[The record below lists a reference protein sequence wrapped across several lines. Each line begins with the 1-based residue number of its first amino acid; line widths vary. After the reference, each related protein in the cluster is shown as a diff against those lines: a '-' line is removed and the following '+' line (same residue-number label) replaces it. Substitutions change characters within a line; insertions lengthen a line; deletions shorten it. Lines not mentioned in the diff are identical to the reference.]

1 MSERTPTRI
10 MPVLNWLDPRAH
22 PLGDTWLLTLV
33 TILLAI
39 GLPRVASGVEI
50 DLATCALGLLAL
62 AVILVGFAVAA
73 ARMAPRPER
82 RTRLLTALHLL
93 GVVTVAFIWLRA
105 GGLQNPLLL
114 AVFVLPVIGA
124 VFISRWQ
131 SYVTA
136 AVSVAAVA
144 VLAAGQ
150 GPPAPEPH
158 WHAPGLSAA
167 AESLRSIGT
176 LAGGAGRP
184 FDAFYAPAGYYA
196 NLLEVFAV
204 VLFGC
209 AAAAEYLRSVY
220 DRLNAQVAM
229 ARSETLRSRGLWSAL
244 MEQLPLPAALVDA
257 ETHEILCASAIATG
271 KWGTRGGAIAGR
283 GFFEVVRFSYPEAIE
298 TLIGGLDGVEP
309 LSIVHMGEQ
318 LRVAEVRVK
327 HIAENGRRLAL
338 VSVSDTTE
346 AFCVRAALDAAESAA
361 LVVDAAGHVLVINRP
376 ARAVFPEAKAGSDV
390 STLVPAAG
398 DGPGW
403 WDPGMSRCKKMH
415 VTVARRVYQVTATA
429 VTLPGEEQRLYVIG
443 FVPAP
448 AVAGTDHSVVVPA
461 AAVADTDLSA
471 TMTAVRRHP

>member
-1 MSERTPTRI
+1 MSEGTPTRI
-10 MPVLNWLDPRAH
+10 MPVFNWLDPRAH
-22 PLGDTWLLTLV
+22 PLGDTWLLTIV

-50 DLATCALGLLAL
+50 DFATCALGLLTL
-62 AVILVGFAVAA
+62 AVILVGFAVVA
-73 ARMAPRPER
+73 ARMAPRPEL

-93 GVVTVAFIWLRA
+93 GVVTVAFIWQRA

-136 AVSVAAVA
+136 ALSVAAVA
-144 VLAAGQ
+144 VLASGQ
-150 GPPAPEPH
+150 WPPAAEPH
-158 WHAPGLSAA
+158 WYVPGLSAA
-167 AESLRSIGT
+167 AEWLRSIGR
-176 LAGGAGRP
+176 LAGGASRP
-184 FDAFYAPAGYYA
+184 FAAFYAPAGYYA
-196 NLLEVFAV
+196 NLLQVFAV

-209 AAAAEYLRSVY
+209 AAAAEYLRTVY

-244 MEQLPLPAALVDA
+244 VEELPLPAALVDA

-271 KWGTRGGAIAGR
+271 KWGTRGGAIAGQ

-298 TLIGGLDGVEP
+298 TLISGPDGVEP

-318 LRVAEVRVK
+318 LRATEVSVR

-346 AFCVRAALDAAESAA
+346 AFCVRAALDAAEYAA
-361 LVVDAAGHVLVINRP
+361 LVVDASGRVLVINRP

-398 DGPGW
+398 DGASW
-403 WDPGMSRCKKMH
+403 WDPGMSRCKKLH
-415 VTVARRVYQVTATA
+415 LSVARRVYRVTATA

-443 FVPAP
+443 FVPAA

-461 AAVADTDLSA
+461 ATVADTDLGA